1 MDECIKILLC
11 EDQSIVAEGLK
22 NSLNK
27 EKDIKVMKIVSDAL
41 DIPASLSQE
50 PFDMVITDI
59 ITENKHNVLDLLP
72 QIHRDYPPMKIIVIT
87 GYPDV
92 AFMEKAKKA
101 GANSFVYKN
110 VPLKELVNLIRSTAK
125 GYGTF
130 PNPEVTNA
138 LILESLT
145 AAEMKVLRLFCAGND
160 RTEIAKILS
169 ISISSVKN
177 HISSILEKTGFSTLA
192 KLGIY
197 VVKEGLILPE

>member
-27 EKDIKVMKIVSDAL
+27 EKDIKVTKIVSDAI

-72 QIHRDYPPMKIIVIT
+72 QIHRDYPSMKIIVIT

-110 VPLKELVNLIRSTAK
+110 VPLRELVNLIRSTAK

-138 LILESLT
+138 LILENLT